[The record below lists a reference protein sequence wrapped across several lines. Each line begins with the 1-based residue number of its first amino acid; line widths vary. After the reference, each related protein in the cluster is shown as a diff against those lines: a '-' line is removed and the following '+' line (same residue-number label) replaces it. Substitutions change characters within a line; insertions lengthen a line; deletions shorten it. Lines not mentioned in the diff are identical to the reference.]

1 MKAYK
6 KKIAE
11 YNRQI
16 EGQRIAEESL
26 GKTIALVKQS
36 LRTKRERMLSYAEF
50 VFYQS
55 RFIQKRWWLLQGL
68 FLLALWLLLGDLS
81 DDYYLT
87 RLLGLGAPLF
97 VILILPEIWKNR
109 RYYST
114 EIESSSFYRLKQIY
128 SARMILFALMDV
140 FLLSAFWGI
149 TGLPLAV
156 FIVNFIL
163 PLNICCSI
171 CFRFLCMRRVNME
184 LTTVAIGVWT
194 IVWMV
199 ILGNDHWYQKLVL
212 PVWGLYLVLSFAYLA
227 YCVYR
232 LLYREEET
240 LCNWN

>member
-68 FLLALWLLLGDLS
+68 FLLVLWLLLGDLS

-114 EIESSSFYRLKQIY
+114 EIESSFFYSLKQIY

-156 FIVNFIL
+156 L
-163 PLNICCSI
+163 
-171 CFRFLCMRRVNME
+171 
-184 LTTVAIGVWT
+184 
-194 IVWMV
+194 
-199 ILGNDHWYQKLVL
+199 
-212 PVWGLYLVLSFAYLA
+212 LS
-227 YCVYR
+227 
-232 LLYREEET
+232 T
-240 LCNWN
+240 LFCR